1 MFSIEAV
8 NDSERR
14 DVVLARLRATNT
26 ERSSVMRALRGTS
39 VERSVPVEVYATGPD
54 GEPAGGLVGHVQWG
68 WLHVDL
74 LWVDGRH
81 RGEGLGSALMAR
93 AEDVA
98 REEHGAV
105 GSQVETW
112 DFQAPGFYRKV
123 GYEEVAAVEDYPPG
137 MTNHL
142 LIKRFPPVSG
152 A

>member
-14 DVVLARLRATNT
+14 DVVLTRLRATNT
-26 ERSSVMRALRGTS
+26 ERSSIMRTLRGTPLES
-39 VERSVPVEVYATGPD
+39 RVPVEVYATGPD
-54 GEPAGGLVGHVQWG
+54 GGLAGGLVGHVKWG
-68 WLHVDL
+68 WLHLDL
-74 LWVDGRH
+74 LWVDERH
-81 RGEGLGSALMAR
+81 RGAGLGGALTAR

-98 REEHGAV
+98 REAHGAV